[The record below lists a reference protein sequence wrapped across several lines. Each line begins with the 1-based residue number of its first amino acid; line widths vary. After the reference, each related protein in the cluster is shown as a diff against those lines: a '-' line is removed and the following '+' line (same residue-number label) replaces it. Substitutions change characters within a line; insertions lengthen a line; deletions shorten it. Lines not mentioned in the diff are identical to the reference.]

1 MNKAILALAGTLLT
15 ASPLFADGVDKSQV
29 PAGTPFL
36 VHLDLE
42 GLLDSTVG
50 KIILERVGDEL
61 LSESGLSEIEEE
73 LGINPLEDI
82 KSITIFST
90 GGSMEH
96 GVALVRCTA
105 RIEQAFE
112 RLHEEQDMR
121 TFEEGGYTLHAI
133 DDAVAYLAKDGDE
146 RIVLLSDDVSQIVEA
161 ADVLHGEAANLA
173 DNERS
178 SLKVTPMK
186 GAFLFLEVGDA
197 LGDLMEDGPAS
208 VLGKVAKSFSLQIG
222 EDDGDITIRAE
233 IETENEVDAS
243 KVSSVLQGFQA
254 LATMVGDEIPGFA
267 RDLIGSITLRTRGN
281 RVRGQLSV
289 PLRGLLEMLE
299 GLEDF

>member
-112 RLHEEQDMR
+112 RLHEIQ
-121 TFEEGGYTLHAI
+121 T
-133 DDAVAYLAKDGDE
+133 
-146 RIVLLSDDVSQIVEA
+146 RILLLTA
-161 ADVLHGEAANLA
+161 
-173 DNERS
+173 ERS
-178 SLKVTPMK
+178 ELRHYVKMQH
-186 GAFLFLEVGDA
+186 EQ
-197 LGDLMEDGPAS
+197 
-208 VLGKVAKSFSLQIG
+208 LQDS
-222 EDDGDITIRAE
+222 EFHE
-233 IETENEVDAS
+233 IEGAGHFVPQDKPDEVMEY
-243 KVSSVLQGFQA
+243 A
-254 LATMVGDEIPGFA
+254 LKHLAE
-267 RDLIGSITLRTRGN
+267 
-281 RVRGQLSV
+281 
-289 PLRGLLEMLE
+289 
-299 GLEDF
+299 